1 MIGMVLNLIGA
12 LCLFLYGMKIMSEGI
27 QKAAGS
33 RLQQVLNYITNNR
46 FSAVLTG
53 FVITTLVQSS
63 SATTVM
69 VVSFA
74 NAALLSLQQAIGIIM
89 GANIGTTVT
98 TWIVSFLGF
107 KFKIAAL
114 ALPIIGIGF
123 PFFFSKE
130 KRKRE
135 FGEILVG
142 FGILFLGLA
151 FLKESVPD
159 IKHNPEIL
167 AFLQNYTNLGFVSYL
182 IFIAVGTVLTVV
194 VQSSSAAMAITV
206 TMAYKGWI
214 DFPTATAIVLGE
226 NIGTTI
232 TAYLAS
238 IGTSLNAKRAARA
251 HLFFNLFGVIW
262 MTFAFKH
269 FLKFILHIAPWDTSI
284 DHNLPLNLS
293 LFHTVF
299 NLSNTLIFIPF
310 VPQFT
315 ALIKRMI
322 PGTEKELPGRYK
334 LQYITSGVQNTPQ
347 FNLVTA
353 RNEISQMAHITKDMF
368 NRFLDVFFHPNQK
381 KGDDVEK
388 IKQMEDYTD
397 QMQEE
402 LSKFLVRCSNE
413 PLTENNLNN
422 INRLMRIT
430 NELENIADSCLKLI
444 ILTQKKYERRIIL
457 HEKAFEEIKKF
468 ADLVLEFINFYL
480 INELQHI
487 PKRDLDIAY
496 RLENKINQSRDT
508 LKKAAQKRLQDGAN
522 VKSEILFIDILK
534 NFEHI
539 GDNALNIAQA
549 LRNMS

>member
-1 MIGMVLNLIGA
+1 MIGMIFKLIGSLA
-12 LCLFLYGMKIMSEGI
+12 LFLYGMKIMSEGI

-33 RLQQVLNYITNNR
+33 KLQQVLNYITNNR

-53 FVITTLVQSS
+53 FVITALVQSS

-74 NAALLSLQQAIGIIM
+74 NASLLSLQQAIGVIM

-107 KFKIAAL
+107 KFKITAL
-114 ALPIIGIGF
+114 ALPIIGVGF
-123 PFFFSKE
+123 PFFFSKY
-130 KRKRE
+130 KNRRE

-151 FLKESVPD
+151 FLKQSVPD
-159 IKHNPEIL
+159 IKHNPEVL
-167 AFLQNYTNLGFVSYL
+167 AFLQNYTNLGFASYL
-182 IFIAVGTVLTVV
+182 IFVMVGTILTVV

-206 TMAYKGWI
+206 TMAFKGWI
-214 DFPTATAIVLGE
+214 DFPTAAAIVLGE

-238 IGTSLNAKRAARA
+238 IGTTTNAKRAARA
-251 HLFFNLFGVIW
+251 HLLFNLFGVIW
-262 MTFAFKH
+262 MTFIFRY
-269 FLKFILHIAPWDTSI
+269 FLDFILHIAPWDASLQG
-284 DHNLPLNLS
+284 NLPLNLS
-293 LFHTVF
+293 LFHTIF
-299 NLSNTLIFIPF
+299 NLTNTTIFIGF

-315 ALIKRMI
+315 KLVERLVK
-322 PGTEKELPGRYK
+322 GSDEKISGRYE

-353 RNEISQMAHITKDMF
+353 KSEVLQMAKITKEMF
-368 NRFLDVFFHPNQK
+368 SMFLDVFFNPDQK
-381 KGDDVEK
+381 KGDEVER
-388 IKQMEDYTD
+388 IKKMEDYTD

-402 LSKFLVRCSNE
+402 ISKYLVLCSNE
-413 PLTENNLNN
+413 SISEEHLTN
-422 INRLMRIT
+422 INVFMRIT

-444 ILTQKKYERRIIL
+444 ILTQRKYDKKIKL
-457 HEKAFEEIKKF
+457 HKKATEEIQDF
-468 ADLVLEFINFYL
+468 ADLVMDFIDFYQVNEFGH
-480 INELQHI
+480 LQ
-487 PKRDLDIAY
+487 KRDLDIAY
-496 RLENKINQSRDT
+496 RLENKINQSRDI
-508 LKKAAQKRLQDGAN
+508 LKSAAQDRLKNGAE

-549 LRNMS
+549 LRNMK